1 MIFVSLFGCLSN
13 GTSVCRRRGLRGVS
27 RGVGFA
33 FVSKRVQ
40 VGSKRSQERS
50 QDGVTSRVTF
60 TFIVVLCS
68 RSRPGRVTVQV
79 EFRRNYHATRP
90 HVTGL
95 ASDSPSI
102 RRDNSRIKHGFGRRL
117 PPRPSTD
124 ARRDPGPPPRLLA
137 VLSEHPGMYT
147 FPAPLLK
154 GHYEAH
160 WGFRIYLVFLVGV
173 VVNCCFNILT

>member
-95 ASDSPSI
+95 RLASDSPSI
-102 RRDNSRIKHGFGRRL
+102 RRDNSRIKHGLDEGC
-117 PPRPSTD
+117 PPTD
-124 ARRDPGPPPRLLA
+124 ATRGPHSRLLA
-137 VLSEHPGMYT
+137 VLSEHLGMYT

-160 WGFRIYLVFLVGV
+160 WGFRIWGFL
-173 VVNCCFNILT
+173 LAWW